1 MGKGKLYGVS
11 VGPGDPELLT
21 LKAVRVLQEV
31 DCVAAPD
38 LGGSTRTA
46 LSIVEG
52 YIAGKELVDCASPM
66 TSDKRETGRAYDA
79 IADTVSALLD
89 EGKSV
94 AFVTLGDASVYS
106 SWAYLNERMRERGYD
121 VEVVAGVTSFNAAAA
136 RLGES
141 LCERS
146 EHLIVVP
153 GSSKRVEEALRTEGT
168 KVFMKSGKRADELC
182 GMLREQGLA
191 SSSALVANCGLEG
204 EAVVR
209 DLEAADKLPE
219 GMSIVITKGTAQVQ
233 ARIPEAGEPPEELRD
248 IAARIAPPDEG
259 ARQAAVDKWNAV
271 AKPIGSLA
279 LLEDAVTD
287 IAALTGTKD
296 VSIAKRAVVV
306 ICADNGV
313 VAQGVSQCGAEVTRA
328 VAVSLGKGV
337 SSVCSMAHKQGID
350 VVAADFGMF
359 DPSTLP
365 GCANNPAFPS
375 PVPGVLDRVVA
386 QGTQDITCGPA
397 MTREQALQAVNAGI
411 DLVGDLKAQ
420 GYELLV
426 SGEMGIGNTTTSS
439 AMTAALLG
447 LAVEDVTGRGAGLD
461 DEGLQCKVEAIR
473 RALEVN
479 APDPADVLDVLS
491 KLGGFD
497 IAGLAGLFIGGAL
510 HRVPVVIDGYIS
522 ALSAYTASRL
532 CPGCTQAM
540 LASHMS
546 AEPAARIIMAQLG
559 LTAPIQA
566 GLRLGEGTG
575 GVCLVPLIDMA
586 LGLYNGITFDASN
599 IDAYDPDLAPE

>member
-1 MGKGKLYGVS
+1 MERGKLYGVS

-21 LKAVRVLQEV
+21 LKAVRVLEGV

-38 LGGSTRTA
+38 LGGARTA
-46 LSIVEG
+46 LNIVKDHLQ
-52 YIAGKELVDCASPM
+52 GKQLVDCASPM
-66 TSDKRETGRAYDA
+66 TSDRGETGRAYDA

-106 SWAYLNERMRERGYD
+106 SWSYLCERMQERGYE
-121 VEVVAGVTSFNAAAA
+121 VEVVPGVTSFCAAAA
-136 RLGES
+136 RLGEP

-146 EHLIVVP
+146 EHLTVVP
-153 GSSKRVEEALRTEGT
+153 GSSANVEGALRAEGT
-168 KVFMKSGKRADELC
+168 KVFMKSGKRLGELRD
-182 GMLREQGLA
+182 LLQERGLVA
-191 SSSALVANCGLEG
+191 TSSLVANCGLEG
-204 EAVVR
+204 EEVVR
-209 DLEAADKLPE
+209 DLSAVDDLPG
-219 GMSIVITKGTAQVQ
+219 GMAIVITRGSAESSVDS
-233 ARIPEAGEPPEELRD
+233 ISGEAHEALREV
-248 IAARIAPPDEG
+248 AAGIEPPDEA

-271 AKPIGSLA
+271 AKPIGSLGM
-279 LLEDAVTD
+279 LEDDVAA
-287 IAALTGTKD
+287 IAALTGTAD
-296 VSIAKRAVVV
+296 VSIGKRAVVV
-306 ICADNGV
+306 LCADNGV

-337 SSVCSMAHKQGID
+337 SSVCSMAHEQGID

-359 DPSTLP
+359 DPAMLP
-365 GCANNPAFPS
+365 GCAGNPAFPA
-375 PVPGVLDRVVA
+375 PVPGVLERVVA
-386 QGTQDITCGPA
+386 QGTNDITQGPA

-411 DLVGDLKAQ
+411 DLVGELKAQ

-447 LAVEDVTGRGAGLD
+447 LPVTEVTGRGAGLD
-461 DEGLQCKVEAIR
+461 DEGLQRKVDAIR

-479 APDPADVLDVLS
+479 GPNPDDALDVLS

-497 IAGLAGLFIGGAL
+497 IAGLAGLFIGGAV

-522 ALSAYTASRL
+522 ALAAYTASL
-532 CPGCTQAM
+532 LVPTCTQAM

-546 AEPAARIIMAQLG
+546 AEPAARIIMARLG
-559 LTAPIQA
+559 LTVPIHA

-575 GVCLVPLIDMA
+575 GVCLVPLLDMA
-586 LGLYNGITFDASN
+586 LGLYNGITFDASG
-599 IDAYDPDLAPE
+599 IEAYDPDLAPASA